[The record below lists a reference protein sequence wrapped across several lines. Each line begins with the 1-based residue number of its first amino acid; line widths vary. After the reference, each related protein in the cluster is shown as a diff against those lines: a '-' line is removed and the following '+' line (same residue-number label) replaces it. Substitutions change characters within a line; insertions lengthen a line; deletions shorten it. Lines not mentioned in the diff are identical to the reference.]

1 MNKKLILLML
11 ILPLLL
17 MLSIYTSTNTVTI
30 NVKVPVSK
38 IEVAGEK
45 VVYLNLD
52 SNEKYKVDYTVYP
65 ITAANKKINFS
76 FEKVG
81 EQPLADLTFEDGYVV
96 PKSAGVARVYLT
108 TVDGGYKAS
117 FVVYVESTSVKQ
129 IECSIETSELM
140 VGDTAKITT
149 EFYPENA
156 KNKMLTYTSS
166 DSNIAS
172 VNNKG
177 VVKGVGKGQATI
189 TIASYEN
196 SSIVDTVTV
205 NVYNQDIMDLVQNQV
220 YTYATTGSVNL
231 LAIDTEEEFEITYKV
246 YDTNN
251 VLLTENV
258 FETATITPVGGGSQ
272 YAFNY
277 TFKDDYVGSVIVKF
291 TITTNNSVR
300 EPLTKECVFH
310 KVEQIS
316 ASFDEGVKEV
326 LSCYVGDWITLH
338 DKFTVTPENV
348 NVTYE
353 VFDTLNYCEVV
364 DLSENIVLKANLPG
378 KTTIK
383 LSVVSKNPEQVV
395 TLEKELVV
403 KPKYVGFTDSFGD
416 SNIEGVWTVGK
427 YEADG
432 TNSVSKI
439 KLDFGCSTNTNFD
452 SLVTYKTNNEN
463 VTVSN
468 NGIINISNE
477 SVNDV
482 VEVEAVVDYKGV
494 SLKSSEKFNVRCVG
508 KGYNVRS
515 FEDLYNVTNNNKVV
529 VLHNNIVDDFG
540 YIDSDNDGVISDESL
555 VYTPSTVKT
564 IESTYDTSFYD
575 VKPTVKVLIEF
586 KSSVYGNGYEI
597 NSHNASC
604 MLDATGNY
612 IEDALF
618 KGPLDFVSMSEGG
631 EGSSSVAKV
640 KAQDNISFAVYKN
653 VSLNN
658 VKLSACK
665 LTATDEGYNLN
676 DLKYVGTT
684 VEVLGDNVNINY
696 SRISNGRTVL
706 RVFGDIDDNTKI
718 INLNIK
724 NSELSNA
731 KEFIIRMGSNCF
743 VDGTKENPAPYL
755 NNDTSVTFPV
765 QKNYAENMSAA
776 QREAYDANFIKT
788 YVNLKNSILKNSGLF
803 SIGIDSHFS
812 GDALAGGIINGW
824 QDLAKTSY
832 GAKLTMEGDV
842 RMYDWKDVESVDSS
856 TLIEI
861 TGNIPAGSS
870 FEKLKFDVKEMIK
883 MIATDANNTGLDKIV
898 WTDEK
903 DNTQYVHGGIAF
915 FGGGKNYG
923 VAEFKDYTF
932 EPLVGYSIG
941 LDDVEKGLLELAAG
955 KEEFYF
961 LLNDSSAE
969 YFLPTTQE
977 NMTDDLLYKK

>member
-129 IECSIETSELM
+129 IECSIETSDLM

-432 TNSVSKI
+432 NW
-439 KLDFGCSTNTNFD
+439 NED
-452 SLVTYKTNNEN
+452 S
-463 VTVSN
+463 
-468 NGIINISNE
+468 
-477 SVNDV
+477 
-482 VEVEAVVDYKGV
+482 
-494 SLKSSEKFNVRCVG
+494 FR
-508 KGYNVRS
+508 
-515 FEDLYNVTNNNKVV
+515 
-529 VLHNNIVDDFG
+529 
-540 YIDSDNDGVISDESL
+540 
-555 VYTPSTVKT
+555 
-564 IESTYDTSFYD
+564 
-575 VKPTVKVLIEF
+575 
-586 KSSVYGNGYEI
+586 
-597 NSHNASC
+597 
-604 MLDATGNY
+604 
-612 IEDALF
+612 
-618 KGPLDFVSMSEGG
+618 
-631 EGSSSVAKV
+631 
-640 KAQDNISFAVYKN
+640 
-653 VSLNN
+653 
-658 VKLSACK
+658 
-665 LTATDEGYNLN
+665 
-676 DLKYVGTT
+676 
-684 VEVLGDNVNINY
+684 
-696 SRISNGRTVL
+696 
-706 RVFGDIDDNTKI
+706 
-718 INLNIK
+718 
-724 NSELSNA
+724 
-731 KEFIIRMGSNCF
+731 
-743 VDGTKENPAPYL
+743 
-755 NNDTSVTFPV
+755 
-765 QKNYAENMSAA
+765 
-776 QREAYDANFIKT
+776 
-788 YVNLKNSILKNSGLF
+788 
-803 SIGIDSHFS
+803 
-812 GDALAGGIINGW
+812 
-824 QDLAKTSY
+824 
-832 GAKLTMEGDV
+832 
-842 RMYDWKDVESVDSS
+842 
-856 TLIEI
+856 
-861 TGNIPAGSS
+861 
-870 FEKLKFDVKEMIK
+870 
-883 MIATDANNTGLDKIV
+883 
-898 WTDEK
+898 
-903 DNTQYVHGGIAF
+903 
-915 FGGGKNYG
+915 
-923 VAEFKDYTF
+923 
-932 EPLVGYSIG
+932 
-941 LDDVEKGLLELAAG
+941 
-955 KEEFYF
+955 
-961 LLNDSSAE
+961 
-969 YFLPTTQE
+969 
-977 NMTDDLLYKK
+977 

>member
-11 ILPLLL
+11 ILPLLI

-52 SNEKYKVDYTVYP
+52 QNEKYKVDYTVYP
-65 ITAANKKINFS
+65 ITAANKNIKFS
-76 FEKVG
+76 TEKVG
-81 EQPLADLTFEDGYVV
+81 EQPFADLEFVDGYVV
-96 PKSAGVARVYLT
+96 PKSAGVARVNLT

-129 IECSIETSELM
+129 ITCSVESSKLM
-140 VGDTAKITT
+140 VGDTTKITT
-149 EFYPENA
+149 VFYPENA
-156 KNKMLTYTSS
+156 KNKMLNYSS
-166 DSNIAS
+166 SNPSVAS

-177 VVKGVGKGQATI
+177 VIRGESKGQATI
-189 TIASYEN
+189 TIASSEN
-196 SSIVDTVTV
+196 NSVIDTVVV

-231 LAIDTEEEFEITYKV
+231 LAVDTDEEFEITYKV

-251 VLLTENV
+251 VLLTQNV
-258 FETATITPVGGGSQ
+258 FETATISAVNGGTQ

-277 TFKDDYVGSVIVKF
+277 TFKENFVGSVIVKF
-291 TITTNNSVR
+291 TITTNNQIR

-310 KVEQIS
+310 KVEQIN
-316 ASFDEGVKEV
+316 ASFDEGVAEV
-326 LSCYVGDWITLH
+326 LSCYVGDWVTLH
-338 DKFTVTPENV
+338 DKFTVTPDTV
-348 NVTYE
+348 NVTYQ
-353 VFDTLNYCEVV
+353 VADTSNYCEVI
-364 DLSENIVLKANLPG
+364 DLSEDIVLKATLPG

-383 LSVVSKNPEQVV
+383 LSVISENPKQIVI
-395 TLEKELVV
+395 LEKELII
-403 KPKYVGFTDSFGD
+403 KPKYVGFADSFGD

-439 KLDFGCSTNTNFD
+439 ELNFGYGTETNFA

-468 NGIINISNE
+468 NGVINILNE
-477 SVNDV
+477 SVNEV
-482 VEVEAVVDYKGV
+482 VEVEAVVNYKGI
-494 SLKSSEKFNVRCVG
+494 SLKSSEKLNVRCVG
-508 KGYNVRS
+508 AGYNVRN
-515 FEDLYNVTNNNKVV
+515 FKDLYNVTNNNKVV
-529 VLHNNIVDDFG
+529 VLQNDVVNDFG
-540 YIDSDNDGVISDESL
+540 YIDTDGDGDITDESL
-555 VYTPSTVKT
+555 VYTPNTVKK

-575 VKPTVKVLIEF
+575 VKPTVMVLVEF
-586 KSSVYGNGYEI
+586 KGSVYGNGYEI
-597 NSHNASC
+597 NAHNASC
-604 MLDATGNY
+604 MIDATGNY
-612 IEDALF
+612 KEDALF
-618 KGPLDFVSMSEGG
+618 KGPLDFVSMSESGG
-631 EGSSSVAKV
+631 VARV
-640 KAQDNISFAVYKN
+640 KAQDNICFAVYKD

-658 VKLSACK
+658 VKLSGCK
-665 LTATDEGYNLN
+665 LTPSDDGYNLD

-706 RVFGDIDDNTKI
+706 RVFGDVSDNTKV

-743 VDGTKENPAPYL
+743 VDGTKANPAPFL
-755 NNDTSVTFPV
+755 NENTNITFPSQKTYATLNDTE
-765 QKNYAENMSAA
+765 KAL
-776 QREAYDANFIKT
+776 YDANFIKT

-803 SIGIDSHFS
+803 SVGIDSHFS
-812 GDALAGGIINGW
+812 GDALAGGVINGW

-842 RMYDWKDVESVDSS
+842 RIYDWKDVESVDSS

-861 TGNIPAGSS
+861 AGNITEGSP

-883 MIATDANNTGLDKIV
+883 IIADDTENTGLNKIV
-898 WTDEK
+898 WTDS
-903 DNTQYVHGGIAF
+903 NTNTKYVHGGIAI

-923 VAEFKDYTF
+923 VTEFKNYTF

-941 LDDVEKGLLELAAG
+941 LDDVGKGLLELAAG
-955 KEEFYF
+955 TEDFYF